1 MSEKIKNTPS
11 PDILMNSMR
20 SIGYSFETALAD
32 ILDNSIS
39 ANAKNIYISSPINDD
54 KYFVTI
60 LDDGDGMSDEE
71 LFNAM
76 KYGSCKE
83 FYGEKDLGRFGL
95 GLKSASLSQC
105 RILTVVSK
113 KENTLN
119 AYQWDLDKVIES
131 KEWNCLK
138 LDNNEIDEII
148 NINYLKEVENGTL
161 VVWENFDIGFK
172 KYNGKVRDYLSD
184 EIDFAEEHIRLV
196 FHRFLSNTFKPL
208 KIFINNRLIE
218 PIDPF
223 LESNSKTDS
232 QNVKDLN
239 VNGSIIKIQPFVLPH
254 QSDLTKEDIDKLG
267 GIDALKNGQGFYIYR
282 NERLIIYGTW
292 FRLSSNNIDNE
303 LYKYGRIKVDIPN
316 TLDEMWEIDVKKQN
330 AVIPKQI
337 LNNLKKV
344 VSNICNH
351 SKEKSSKRTK
361 LTSEKDDSKIW
372 NKKLSRDNKDVF
384 YINSDSN
391 FIKNFLNEFDDNDK
405 NKILRLLDVISSS
418 IPFDDIYNSI
428 GNKKNEN
435 KLSDDEI
442 ESIVLLGVGQFK
454 YLKQYLQIDDEKI
467 KDLLFKNEPFKN
479 ELIKNKIMEIITN
492 DR

>member
-1 MSEKIKNTPS
+1 MSKKIKNTPS

-20 SIGYSFETALAD
+20 SIGYNFKTALAD

-54 KYFVTI
+54 NYFITI

-76 KYGSCKE
+76 KYGSRKE

-105 RILTVVSK
+105 RILTVASK
-113 KENTLN
+113 KENVIN
-119 AYQWDLDKVIES
+119 AYQWNLDKVIEN

-138 LDNNEIDEII
+138 LDDDEIDEIV
-148 NINYLKEVENGTL
+148 NIDTLKDIEKGTL

-172 KYNGKVRDYLSD
+172 KYNGRVRDYLSD
-184 EIDFAEEHIRLV
+184 EVELAENHIRLI
-196 FHRFLSNTFKPL
+196 FHRFLSNSFRNL
-208 KIFINNRLIE
+208 KIFINNRLLE

-232 QNVKDLN
+232 QNVKEFN
-239 VNGSIIKIQPFVLPH
+239 VNDSIIKIQPYVFPH
-254 QSDLTKEDIDKLG
+254 QNDLSKEDIDKLG

-292 FRLSSNNIDNE
+292 FKLSSNNIDNE

-316 TLDEMWEIDVKKQN
+316 SLDELWEIDVKKQN

-344 VSNICNH
+344 VSDICGR

-361 LTSEKDDSKIW
+361 LTKEKDDSKIW
-372 NKKLSRDNKDVF
+372 NKKMSRDNKDVF
-384 YINSDSN
+384 YINGDSN
-391 FIKNFLNEFDDNDK
+391 FIKNFLNEFNDNDK

-428 GNKKNEN
+428 CNKNNEN
-435 KLSDDEI
+435 KLSDEEI
-442 ESIVLLGVGQFK
+442 ESIVLLGVSQFD
-454 YLKQYLQIDDEKI
+454 YLKKYLQIDNEKI
-467 KDLLFKNEPFKN
+467 KDLLFRNEPFKD
-479 ELIKNKIMEIITN
+479 EIIKNKIMEIIDN